1 MSGAGTGLDMDEAA
15 IIRRQTEKIEA
26 SGVLGRS
33 RSYSKLLDYL
43 VARSLEGRTPKEL
56 EIAVEVFGRDASFD
70 PSQDSM
76 VRVYAHNLRQ
86 KIQQFYADAG
96 RDEARQ
102 ITVPRGEYRVALAP
116 PAPVASETAPAPRR
130 GWSRPKIAAVAVLL
144 LSVGFLL
151 GVTLRAVEMDSPA
164 QSKYASVA
172 ASPIWKPLLDDDLP
186 IMVVV
191 GDYYIFGELDSKG
204 HVARLVREFSINSS
218 KDLDNYL
225 MYKPDL
231 QSKYVDLDLT
241 YLASSTAFA
250 LRDLLRVLYT
260 SDKPVRMASMS
271 ELSVSDLK
279 SNHIVYVGYISGLD
293 KLLDFVFAGSS
304 LSVGNTYDELVDK
317 KTGTT
322 YTSEAG
328 WPVDYRNYRDYGLF
342 STFPGP
348 TNNQFVIVAGTRDA
362 GLMQSAQAVTDPKDI
377 EAAEKAMPE
386 RGAGNP
392 PAFELLYEVMG
403 FNRSNLDARIVHS
416 APLDYAKI
424 WGGRPLTES
433 PPKDVSK
440 QVRPPQAAKPSA
452 KP

>member
-1 MSGAGTGLDMDEAA
+1 MSRAGNGSEMDDAA
-15 IIRRQTEKIEA
+15 IIREQARKIEA

-33 RSYSKLLDYL
+33 RSYAKLLGYL
-43 VARSLEGRTPKEL
+43 VACSLEGRTPKEL

-86 KIQQFYADAG
+86 KIQQFYSDAG

-102 ITVPRGEYRVALAP
+102 ITLPKGEYRVSLAQPSTDADEAAP
-116 PAPVASETAPAPRR
+116 PPQR
-130 GWSRPKIAAVAVLL
+130 GWSRPKLAAVAVLL

-151 GVTLRAVEMDSPA
+151 GVALRAVESDPPT
-164 QSKYASVA
+164 SKYAAVA

-218 KDLDNYL
+218 KDLDDFL
-225 MYKPDL
+225 MYKPEL

-271 ELSVSDLK
+271 ELNVSDLK

-317 KTGTT
+317 KTGNT

-348 TNNQFVIVAGTRDA
+348 ANNQFVIIAGTRDA

-377 EAAEKAMPE
+377 KAAEKAMPE
-386 RGAGNP
+386 GAAGNP

-416 APLDYAKI
+416 AALDAGKI
-424 WGGRPLTES
+424 WGGRPLAVT
-433 PPKDVSK
+433 PPKGLAK
-440 QVRPPQAAKPSA
+440 KIRPPQPAKTATP
-452 KP
+452 